1 MNIFRKTEQIKLLAL
16 SQRFVVALWIATL
29 TIGSVSAAP
38 NSFYGAIQVSGKAGD
53 TFSIGRTLTANHIE
67 LSGPVNVWFGH
78 TISTV
83 ALLSADNTS
92 ESTWI
97 VPNVAGL
104 SYGGF
109 ANIGTRA
116 QGEMLNAARQ
126 NLLDDVIVTFGNE
139 LRKSVQ
145 VQTSTTTISIVL
157 TPEFYSP
164 VGTDA
169 IENLKQSATA
179 FLNKYAGLV
188 SINGCTDIAAYI
200 AAEAGVPI
208 TLDIYH
214 APSDNPPVSGA
225 WSIAYRSDVNP
236 VPNYQQIL
244 KTGDIVN
251 TWLYGSVQ
259 HTYLVTNV
267 QSNGKIETVDNTA
280 AGSKIGRH
288 LITDTLGRDVTVY
301 RLTSNMLPTFSSF
314 QADCL
319 FKWGA
324 SAYPTVLSP
333 SQSVSQS
340 LPPYY
345 YRYFADTKKYVGV
358 SSADQHLYLLET
370 SSVTDLQDLGLVST
384 WLKTA
389 SCQ

>member
-1 MNIFRKTEQIKLLAL
+1 MNIFRKASQMQLLAL
-16 SQRFVVALWIATL
+16 FQRLLLALWIATL
-29 TIGSVSAAP
+29 TMGTVSATP
-38 NSFYGAIQVSGKAGD
+38 HSFYGAIEVSGKAGD
-53 TFSIGRTLTANHIE
+53 TFSIGRTLAANHVE

-78 TISTV
+78 TVSTV
-83 ALLSADNTS
+83 ALLSANNTS

-97 VPNVAGL
+97 IPNVAGL
-104 SYGGF
+104 TYGGF
-109 ANIGTRA
+109 ANINTRS
-116 QGEMLNAARQ
+116 QGEMLNATGQ

-145 VQTSTTTISIVL
+145 VQTSTTAISIVM
-157 TPEFYSP
+157 TPEFYNP

-169 IENLKQSATA
+169 IENLKQSATG
-179 FLNKYAGLV
+179 FLNKYTGLV

-214 APSDNPPVSGA
+214 APSDNPPTSGA

-236 VPNYQQIL
+236 VPNYQQLL
-244 KTGDIVN
+244 KAGDIVN
-251 TWLYGSVQ
+251 TWLYGSIQ

-267 QSNGKIETVDNTA
+267 QSDGQIETVDNTA

-288 LITDTLGRDVTVY
+288 LITDSLGRDVTVY
-301 RLTSNMLPTFSSF
+301 RLTTNTLPTFTSF

-324 SAYPTVLSP
+324 STYPTVLSP
-333 SQSVSQS
+333 SQSISQS
-340 LPPYY
+340 FPPYY
-345 YRYFADTKKYVGV
+345 YRYFASTKKYVGV
-358 SSADQHLYLLET
+358 SSVDQHLYLLET
-370 SSVTDLQDLGLVST
+370 SSLSDLQDLGLVST